1 VASHKFTYTVSGVEL
16 SNEQRAAIS
25 REIAAAVTRVMVG
38 HSPTSVKTD
47 FLNVTKIH
55 GGLWIDPAVIAQES
69 VGEVV
74 AKA

>member
-16 SNEQRAAIS
+16 STEQQAAIS
-25 REIAAAVTRVMVG
+25 REIAAAVTRVMIG
-38 HSPTSVKTD
+38 HSPKSVKSD

-55 GGLWIDPAVIAQES
+55 GGLWIDPAVIATES